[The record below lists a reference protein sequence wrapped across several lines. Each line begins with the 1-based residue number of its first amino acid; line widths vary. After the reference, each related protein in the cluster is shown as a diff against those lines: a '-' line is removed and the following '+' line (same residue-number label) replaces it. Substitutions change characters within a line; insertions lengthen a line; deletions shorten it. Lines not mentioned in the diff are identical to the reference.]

1 MTKELTQAILE
12 RTFNE
17 LKGVGQIEPKEW
29 LVADWV
35 VGLARKY
42 NIKLDDLV
50 DECLKN
56 SELEEE
62 FQDEFEKRL
71 EQQSNADITKHFKE
85 KYIY

>member
-35 VGLARKY
+35 VKLAKKY
-42 NIKLDDLV
+42 NVKLDDFV
-50 DECLKN
+50 DESLKN
-56 SELEEE
+56 PKLAKE
-62 FQDEFEKRL
+62 FQAEFRKRL
-71 EQQSNADITKHFKE
+71 GEQSGVGILGKMADV
-85 KYIY
+85 

>member
-1 MTKELTQAILE
+1 MTKELTQAVLE

-17 LKGVGQIEPKEW
+17 LKGVGQIEPREW

-42 NIKLDDLV
+42 NVKLDDFV

-56 SELEEE
+56 PELEKE

-71 EQQSNADITKHFKE
+71 GEQSSVGLAKLADIKT
-85 KYIY
+85 IV